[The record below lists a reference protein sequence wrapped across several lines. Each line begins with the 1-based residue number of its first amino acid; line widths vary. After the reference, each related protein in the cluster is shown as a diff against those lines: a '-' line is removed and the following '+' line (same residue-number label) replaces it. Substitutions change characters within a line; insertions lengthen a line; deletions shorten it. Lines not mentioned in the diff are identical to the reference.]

1 MAKPNMAEAES
12 NASLE
17 IVFYSGA
24 YSIVETCEE
33 CCVGALVDRVC
44 LCHFP
49 AVCYGSYGE
58 VKYIPV
64 PRLALNANAKG
75 IFVVLEEL
83 LPVCDT

>member
-1 MAKPNMAEAES
+1 MAEAES

-17 IVFYSGA
+17 IIFYSGA

-58 VKYIPV
+58 VKYIQGDAETV
-64 PRLALNANAKG
+64 YRLEFHRPEIGVERKCERNFRCG
-75 IFVVLEEL
+75 
-83 LPVCDT
+83 